1 MRLRINENESIVDK
15 FGGRNYSNINPI
27 LQEYLD
33 FLEEAG
39 IEVLNV
45 YLGTKSIEV
54 RNKDLEDASFY
65 LCGRD
70 YFGKDLYKQGW
81 SVVSNI

>member
-1 MRLRINENESIVDK
+1 MKLRINESNVDRL
-15 FGGRNYSNINPI
+15 GGRNYSNINPI

-33 FLEEAG
+33 FLEELG

-65 LCGRD
+65 LCDRD
-70 YFGKDLYKQGW
+70 YFCKDLYKQGW
-81 SVVSNI
+81 SVVSSI